1 MYSALLM
8 SPAHRFGVGPS
19 KFFTAKLRDR
29 TRFSY
34 MSMPAA
40 SLASKPRATA
50 MLTPEFLPP
59 FDYTM
64 AAFFSAWP
72 THPAGASA
80 IALMTRLDNVALARD
95 ASDEG
100 RQALDP
106 LQEQL
111 RDALPPAVL
120 ADPQFLRFL
129 GHFML
134 RVMEQVGYELLQDQV
149 PLPLHRQIVLKSAA
163 VYRRAITQAA

>member
-1 MYSALLM
+1 MRT
-8 SPAHRFGVGPS
+8 PA
-19 KFFTAKLRDR
+19 
-29 TRFSY
+29 
-34 MSMPAA
+34 
-40 SLASKPRATA
+40 
-50 MLTPEFLPP
+50 FLPP

-64 AAFFSAWP
+64 ASFFTAWP
-72 THPAGASA
+72 EHPAGASA
-80 IALMTRLDNVALARD
+80 IALLTRLDNVARARQ

-100 RQALDP
+100 RPALDP

-134 RVMEQVGYELLQDQV
+134 RVMEEIGYELVQDQV
-149 PLPLHRQIVLKSAA
+149 PLPPHRQVVLKSAA
-163 VYRRAITQAA
+163 VYRLALVQAA